1 MNTNSPSDRLDRIE
15 QMLAGLVE
23 GQAATQRKIDNLAI
37 NQLQEHDRRLE
48 QREGIDLL
56 GQKMREF
63 FDRMDAR
70 QERIDQNLNRASERQ
85 YRTEQTVDRL
95 AEQMGGLAVQM
106 EEMGRRREQY

>member
-1 MNTNSPSDRLDRIE
+1 MCWFL

-23 GQAATQRKIDNLAI
+23 GRAATQRQIDATQRQVDTLAA

-48 QREGIDLL
+48 QRKDIDLL

-70 QERIDQNLNRASERQ
+70 QERIDQTLNRLSERQ
-85 YRTEQTVDRL
+85 ERTEQTVDRL
-95 AEQMGGLAVQM
+95 AEQMGRLAVQM
-106 EEMGRRREQY
+106 EEMGRRRE